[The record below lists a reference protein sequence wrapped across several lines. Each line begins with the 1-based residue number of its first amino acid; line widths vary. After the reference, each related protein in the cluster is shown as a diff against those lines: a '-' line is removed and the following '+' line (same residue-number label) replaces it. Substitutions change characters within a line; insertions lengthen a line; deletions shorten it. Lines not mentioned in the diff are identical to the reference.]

1 MMSLLQQQQNQID
14 LGFYDF
20 INNQVLPHTEIS
32 PTNFWYDFNS
42 LISDL
47 TPQNVNLL
55 SIRKNMQQQINQ
67 WHRNNPAN
75 DPTEYEAFLREIG
88 YLQPEVED
96 FCIETENVDAEI
108 ATMAGP
114 QLVVPVQNARFA
126 LNAANARWGSLYDA
140 YYGTDAI
147 APLSTESGFD
157 AQRGASV
164 IDAAKTFL
172 DEAFPLNNGS
182 HKDVSSYLVYFQHLL
197 AFFPDGSESG
207 LRSPCQ
213 FVAFDGSKHE
223 PKYLLLKNNDL
234 HVGITIDKYGKIGA
248 NDIANIDDIEV
259 ESALTTIV
267 DFEDSIA
274 AVDAEDK
281 VDAYK
286 NWLGLI
292 NGDLSATFKKQDQLI
307 TRNMN
312 PDRSYTDKSGCPYNV
327 HGRSLL
333 LVRNVG
339 HLMGTEL
346 IKDSAGNNAPEGIV
360 DAVVTSLIAS
370 IDLQKT
376 SGLRNSR
383 TGSIYIVKPKM
394 HGPDEVAFTNLLFER
409 VEQMLNL
416 PQNTIKMGIMDE
428 ERRTT
433 LNLKACIKAAKSR
446 VVFINTGFLDR
457 TGDEIHTSN
466 EAGPFYPKAQIKQQ
480 PWIQAYEDNNVQV
493 GLRCGFSG
501 RAQIGKGMW
510 AMPDE
515 MQQMM
520 QQKIAH
526 PQSGA
531 NTAWVP
537 SPTAATLHALH
548 YHSVD
553 VFKQQKVI
561 QQQPAAKLRDLLRMP
576 VMPASMVLTEDQI
589 ISELENNIQGI
600 LGYVVRWV
608 ELGVGCSKVPDISNT
623 GLMEDRATLRISSQH
638 IYNWLH
644 HNICNAQQVEQVL
657 QNMASIVDTQ
667 NQGVAGYQNMM
678 PNFSNNMAFKA
689 ARDLIFKGAQ
699 QPNGYTE
706 PLLHEYRLFAKNH

>member
-20 INNQVLPHTEIS
+20 INNQVLPQTEIN

-42 LISDL
+42 LIADL
-47 TPQNVNLL
+47 TPQNVSLL

-67 WHRNNPAN
+67 WHRDNPAN
-75 DPTEYEAFLREIG
+75 DPIEYEAFLREIG

-147 APLSTESGFD
+147 APLSTELGFD
-157 AQRGASV
+157 AQRGATV

-172 DEAFPLNNGS
+172 DEAFPLNKGS

-248 NDIANIDDIEV
+248 NDIANIDDIEI
-259 ESALTTIV
+259 ESALTTII

-292 NGDLSATFKKQDQLI
+292 NGDLSATFNKQDQLI

-312 PDRSYTDKSGCPYNV
+312 PDRSYTGKCGTPYNV

-394 HGPDEVAFTNLLFER
+394 HGPDEVAFTNLLFDR

-416 PQNTIKMGIMDE
+416 PENTIKMGIMDE

-561 QQQPAAKLRDLLRMP
+561 QQQPAAKLRDLLCMP

-589 ISELENNIQGI
+589 INELENNIQGI

-638 IYNWLH
+638 ICNWLH
-644 HNICNAQQVEQVL
+644 HKVCSAQQVEQVL
-657 QNMASIVDTQ
+657 KNMASIVDTQ